1 MKVSDVFEF
10 LNLQFPTALAEG
22 FDNVGLLVGDSNAQV
37 NGILVC
43 LDCTN
48 TAIEKAIEQGANLII
63 THHPIIFSPLKN
75 IRENS
80 LVFKLINNGIAVIS
94 MHTNLD
100 VADGGVN
107 DCLCN
112 ALGFKNAAPLVCS
125 DGYTIKLATIDECT
139 TEHLAKTVKE
149 KLGYPVRYTDAGK
162 KIKTVAVC
170 SGSGGSF
177 LYDAAHTA
185 DAFITADLK
194 HNIFYDAENLGL
206 SIIDAGHY
214 ATEDVVVDP
223 LSDLLKEKFAD
234 LKICTCHYT
243 PIKFL

>member
-1 MKVSDVFEF
+1 MKVQDVFEF
-10 LNLQFPTALAEG
+10 LNSQFPTSLAEG
-22 FDNVGLLVGDSNAQV
+22 FDNVGLLVGDKTATV
-37 NGILVC
+37 TGILVC
-43 LDCTN
+43 LDCTQ
-48 TAIEKAIEQGANLII
+48 TAIDKATEQGANLIV

-80 LVFKLINNGIAVIS
+80 LVFKLIKNGIAVIS

-100 VADGGVN
+100 VAENGVN

-112 ALGFKNAAPLVCS
+112 ALGFNNTTELVCS

-139 TEHLAKTVKE
+139 ARDLAKTVKA

-177 LYDAAHTA
+177 LYDAKNAA

-194 HNIFYDAENLGL
+194 HNVFYDAENLSL
-206 SIIDAGHY
+206 SIIDGGHF
-214 ATEDVVVDP
+214 ATEDIVVEP
-223 LSDLLKEKFAD
+223 LANMLKVKFTN
-234 LKICTCHYT
+234 LPICTCHYT

>member
-1 MKVSDVFEF
+1 MKVQDVFEF
-10 LNLQFPTALAEG
+10 LNSQFPTALAEG
-22 FDNVGLLVGDSNAQV
+22 FDNVGLLVGDKSATV
-37 NGILVC
+37 TGILVC
-43 LDCTN
+43 LDCTH
-48 TAIEKAIEQGANLII
+48 TAIEKATEQGANLIV

-80 LVFKLINNGIAVIS
+80 LVFKLIKNGISVIS

-100 VADGGVN
+100 VAENGVN

-112 ALGFKNAAPLVCS
+112 ALGFNNTEPLVCS

-139 TEHLAKTVKE
+139 AETLAKTVKT

-177 LYDAAHTA
+177 LYDAKNAA

-194 HNIFYDAENLGL
+194 HNVFYDAENLGL
-206 SIIDAGHY
+206 SIIDGGHF
-214 ATEDVVVDP
+214 ATEDIVVEP
-223 LSDLLKEKFAD
+223 LANMLKEKFAN
-234 LKICTCHYT
+234 LTICTCHYT
-243 PIKFL
+243 PIKFM